1 MIKITQNEVTK
12 NFTVTVSKFETIKE
26 TYQVASQVQRILAKS
41 GVVST
46 STKNGEFVV
55 DFSSY
60 NDNITVD
67 NVLWLLVDGFNVGY
81 HDDLGIY
88 IESLADGVSVA
99 TNKDGSTVKLKHKNA
114 YKLRQDSEFPYTF
127 AGGLQY
133 FQIFQDTVRIDFPS
147 SHINALQVAQD
158 LLDLLDSLS

>member
-60 NDNITVD
+60 NDEITVD
-67 NVLWLLVDGFNVGY
+67 NVLWLLVDGLGY
-81 HDDLGIY
+81 WDYLGIY
-88 IESLADGVSVA
+88 VESSFENNVSVA

-114 YKLRQDSEFPYTF
+114 YKLRDNEEFPYTF
-127 AGGLQY
+127 DGGLQY